1 MEVKG
6 MRVDLNRVSL
16 GQLKAFADVT
26 FVSPV
31 GELTIRGFRVLQEE
45 GKTPWVGMPT
55 TNEKRRQRYE
65 RSTMRGFGLKPK
77 KWSSAVHAS
86 LPGSCW
92 AVPRSRGQLVGIGD
106 AAVHRGPVYRPRV

>member
-6 MRVDLNRVSL
+6 MRVDLNRVNL

-55 TNEKRRQRYE
+55 TNYTKNGKVERKRILDMT
-65 RSTMRGFGLKPK
+65 RSTQKILSQIIVGEFERVD
-77 KWSSAVHAS
+77 SSS
-86 LPGSCW
+86 L
-92 AVPRSRGQLVGIGD
+92 
-106 AAVHRGPVYRPRV
+106 